1 MDTDLDIPYSV
12 PQVKFVQTV
21 VRPIGM
27 FPNKKRPKQKKRFAK
42 HDLMHLR

>member
-27 FPNKKRPKQKKRFAK
+27 VQQKEAKAEKKVCQA
-42 HDLMHLR
+42 